1 MRVIYLILII
11 LFAAAAIIFAVQNH
25 DSVTISFLDYGATAP
40 IAVVAAAMYALGALT
55 GGTLFALLRHSV
67 RKL

>member
-11 LFAAAAIIFAVQNH
+11 LFVGAVLIFAVQNH
-25 DSVTISFLDYGATAP
+25 ESVTLSFLGYSASAP
-40 IAVVAAAMYALGALT
+40 IAVVAAIMYVLGALT
-55 GGTLFALLRHSV
+55 GGTLYALLRHSV

>member
-11 LFAAAAIIFAVQNH
+11 LFVAAAVIFAVQNH
-25 DSVTISFLDYGATAP
+25 ETVTISFLDYSATAP
-40 IAVVAAAMYALGALT
+40 IAVVAAAMYGLGALT
-55 GGTLFALLRHSV
+55 GGTLLALLRHSV